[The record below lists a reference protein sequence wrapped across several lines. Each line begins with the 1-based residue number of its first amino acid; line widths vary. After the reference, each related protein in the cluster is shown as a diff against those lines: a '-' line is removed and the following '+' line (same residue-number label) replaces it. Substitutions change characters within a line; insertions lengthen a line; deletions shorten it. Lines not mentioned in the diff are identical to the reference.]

1 MALVLGETNRHNQR
15 YHLIKDLLDEYL
27 SSKNLQENIL
37 DTLKNYS
44 NRLKKIISYQGIYLK
59 KKLKEKSI
67 ELLSSIS
74 G

>member
-1 MALVLGETNRHNQR
+1 MNIYPQ
-15 YHLIKDLLDEYL
+15 
-27 SSKNLQENIL
+27 KNLQENIL

-44 NRLKKIISYQGIYLK
+44 NRLKKIISYQGIDLK